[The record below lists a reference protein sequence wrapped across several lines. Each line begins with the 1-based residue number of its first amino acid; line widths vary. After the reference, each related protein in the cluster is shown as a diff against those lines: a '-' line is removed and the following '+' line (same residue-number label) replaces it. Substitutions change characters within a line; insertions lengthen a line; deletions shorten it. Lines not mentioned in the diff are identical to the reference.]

1 LHASFE
7 GGDNA
12 GKEELA
18 LRLQGRLPFN
28 AQPLRER
35 GWMGKWIYWSRYENK
50 SPSQHEKPHAVLIG
64 SCVPP
69 GDAEW
74 LEKQCKRSQVLTY
87 RVPSEVEWLMESL
100 NRDLKHVLL
109 QKALQSYT
117 ISAEDAYCTGK
128 TAAHVVHDRQMHG
141 VLVKAEDEAY
151 FTASTE
157 ALRHQAKT
165 GGPSL
170 RLPKREQA
178 VQEPRRMKQHKTD
191 WIRRLYPP
199 HLRCPITKDNFINP
213 YITKYGYTYEM
224 ESIKSYAARTGKD
237 YITQRPLN
245 PEEMYP
251 NRIAKAFLDAIQKR
265 VGESQAPHGYRISYQ
280 GITRGG
286 DPLPSELD
294 EEE

>member
-1 LHASFE
+1 MGKVGGQSLHAVPSSSSYSSS
-7 GGDNA
+7 GITN
-12 GKEELA
+12 L
-18 LRLQGRLPFN
+18 LQL
-28 AQPLRER
+28 
-35 GWMGKWIYWSRYENK
+35 Y
-50 SPSQHEKPHAVLIG
+50 G
-64 SCVPP
+64 SIPRTRMPACI
-69 GDAEW
+69 
-74 LEKQCKRSQVLTY
+74 QVLTY

-191 WIRRLYPP
+191 WISVCLL
-199 HLRCPITKDNFINP
+199 H
-213 YITKYGYTYEM
+213 
-224 ESIKSYAARTGKD
+224 
-237 YITQRPLN
+237 
-245 PEEMYP
+245 
-251 NRIAKAFLDAIQKR
+251 
-265 VGESQAPHGYRISYQ
+265 
-280 GITRGG
+280 
-286 DPLPSELD
+286 
-294 EEE
+294 